1 MDRIDRALV
10 KYLQENARYSLKQLS
25 EKVFLSSPA
34 VAARIEKLQRDGII
48 TGFHADI
55 DLEKIDYHIVAFI
68 NVDMSPKEKPAFI
81 QFVKDEPSVLE
92 CNIVSGSYTM
102 LLKAAFQ
109 STVEMDRFISKI
121 QRYGSTETHI
131 VFSTPIP
138 ARAIM
143 IQDEGQEPEGE
154 SAR

>member
-34 VAARIEKLQRDGII
+34 VAARIEKLQREGII

-55 DLEKIDYHIVAFI
+55 DLDKIDYHIVAFI
-68 NVDMSPKEKPAFI
+68 NVEMAPKDKPAFI
-81 QFVKDEPSVLE
+81 LFIKDEPSVLE

-109 STVEMDRFISKI
+109 STVEMDRFISKV

-138 ARAIM
+138 ARTIM
-143 IQDEGQEPEGE
+143 MQDEITEEEAEQ
-154 SAR
+154 

>member
-1 MDRIDRALV
+1 MDHIDRLLV
-10 KYLQENARYSLKQLS
+10 KSLQENARYSLKQLS

-34 VAARIEKLQRDGII
+34 VAARIDKLQRDGII

-55 DLEKIDYHIVAFI
+55 DLDKIDYHIIAFI
-68 NVDMSPKEKPAFI
+68 NVEMAPKDKPAFI
-81 QFVKDEPSVLE
+81 LFIKDEPSVLE

-109 STVEMDRFISKI
+109 STVDMDRFISKI

-143 IQDEGQEPEGE
+143 IQDDTEEEEPEQ
-154 SAR
+154 

>member
-34 VAARIEKLQRDGII
+34 VAARIEKLQREGII

-55 DLEKIDYHIVAFI
+55 DLDKIDYHIVAFI
-68 NVDMSPKEKPAFI
+68 DVEMMPKDKPAFI
-81 QFVKDEPSVLE
+81 LFIKDEPSVLE

-109 STVEMDRFISKI
+109 STVDMERFISKV

-131 VFSTPIP
+131 VLSTPIP
-138 ARAIM
+138 ARTIM
-143 IQDEGQEPEGE
+143 LRDEINEEE
-154 SAR
+154 TEE

>member
-1 MDRIDRALV
+1 MDRIDRMLV
-10 KYLQENARYSLKQLS
+10 KLLQENARYSLKQLS

-55 DLEKIDYHIVAFI
+55 DLDKIDYHIIAFI
-68 NVDMSPKEKPAFI
+68 NVEMSPKDKPAFI
-81 QFVKDEPSVLE
+81 LFIKDEPSVLE

-109 STVEMDRFISKI
+109 STVDMDRFISKI

-138 ARAIM
+138 SRAIM
-143 IQDEGQEPEGE
+143 LYDEITEEEEQP
-154 SAR
+154 

>member
-34 VAARIEKLQRDGII
+34 VAARIEKLQREGII

-68 NVDMSPKEKPAFI
+68 NVEMSPKDKPAFI
-81 QFVKDEPSVLE
+81 LFIKDEPSVLE

-102 LLKAAFQ
+102 LIKAAFP
-109 STVEMDRFISKI
+109 STVDLDRFIQQV
-121 QRYGSTETHI
+121 QRYGATETRI
-131 VFSTPIP
+131 VFSTPVP
-138 ARAIM
+138 ARGIL
-143 IQDEGQEPEGE
+143 IPDSEEEQ
-154 SAR
+154 

>member
-34 VAARIEKLQRDGII
+34 VAARIERLQREGII
-48 TGFHADI
+48 KGFHADI

-68 NVDMSPKEKPAFI
+68 NVEMSPKDKPAFI
-81 QFVKDEPSVLE
+81 LFIKDEPSVLE

-109 STVEMDRFISKI
+109 STVDMDRFISKI

-138 ARAIM
+138 ARIIM
-143 IQDEGQEPEGE
+143 MQDDITEEVTEQ
-154 SAR
+154 

>member
-1 MDRIDRALV
+1 MDHIDRKLV
-10 KYLQENARYSLKQLS
+10 KLLQENARYSLKQLS
-25 EKVFLSSPA
+25 ERVFLSSPA

-55 DLEKIDYHIVAFI
+55 DLEKIDYHILAFI
-68 NVDMSPKEKPAFI
+68 NVEMSPKEKPSFI
-81 QFVKDEPSVLE
+81 LFIKDEPSVLE

-109 STVEMDRFISKI
+109 STVDMDRFISKI

-138 ARAIM
+138 PRAIM
-143 IQDEGQEPEGE
+143 IQEDLTEEEETP
-154 SAR
+154 

>member
-10 KYLQENARYSLKQLS
+10 KYLQENAGYSLKQLS

-34 VAARIEKLQRDGII
+34 VAARIEKLQREGII

-55 DLEKIDYHIVAFI
+55 ALDKIDYHIVAFI
-68 NVDMSPKEKPAFI
+68 NVEMAPKDKPAFI
-81 QFVKDEPSVLE
+81 LFIKDEPSVLE

-109 STVEMDRFISKI
+109 STVDMDRFISKV

-138 ARAIM
+138 ARTIM
-143 IQDEGQEPEGE
+143 MQDEISEEE
-154 SAR
+154 TEE

>member
-34 VAARIEKLQRDGII
+34 VAARIEKLQREGII

-55 DLEKIDYHIVAFI
+55 ALDKIDYHIVAFI
-68 NVDMSPKEKPAFI
+68 NVEMAPKDKPAFI
-81 QFVKDEPSVLE
+81 LFIKDEPSVLE

-109 STVEMDRFISKI
+109 STVDMDRFISKV

-138 ARAIM
+138 ARTIM
-143 IQDEGQEPEGE
+143 MQDEISEEE
-154 SAR
+154 TEE